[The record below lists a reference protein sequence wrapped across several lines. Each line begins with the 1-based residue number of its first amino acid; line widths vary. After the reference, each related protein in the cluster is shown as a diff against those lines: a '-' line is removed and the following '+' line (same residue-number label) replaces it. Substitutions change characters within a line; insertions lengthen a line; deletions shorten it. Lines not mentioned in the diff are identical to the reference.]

1 MAAINED
8 LIMKVFTQMVSY
20 KPSLSKYMPAEGDD
34 EDIDYRIIANL
45 ITQNFPWSVG
55 VELRR
60 LFSGSMR
67 QPGRLKLDQIFKTIE
82 RTIQFVSFVMIC
94 QVWYDVSQKKVT
106 LPEQVKNEFANR
118 FKLLTMGNFCWLI
131 RTLATIYRDQKIEW
145 FLPEMNQQFD
155 NKLFAALDFWVP
167 ERNEIGH
174 YQINLTEEEIERRC
188 VEYEEKL
195 TFILERIAFFA
206 KYRLVSVRDI
216 KVIKPRIREAKFHH
230 IVDLLNSSDSD
241 FKGEEI
247 DGTIFSDSQSVL
259 LMKSVKSFD
268 NYLNL
273 SPLIIDTNSEVI
285 DTKEKFDIR
294 KDIFMYTKYAND
306 HLMYLGT
313 EVTEKCD
320 LRALSNY
327 SVLLEEYKSLML
339 AIGGVQV

>member
-1 MAAINED
+1 
-8 LIMKVFTQMVSY
+8 MV
-20 KPSLSKYMPAEGDD
+20 
-34 EDIDYRIIANL
+34 
-45 ITQNFPWSVG
+45 
-55 VELRR
+55 
-60 LFSGSMR
+60 
-67 QPGRLKLDQIFKTIE
+67 
-82 RTIQFVSFVMIC
+82 C
-94 QVWYDVSQKKVT
+94 QVWYDVLQKKVT
-106 LPEQVKNEFANR
+106 LPEQVRNEFANR

-131 RTLATIYRDQKIEW
+131 RTLATLYKDQKIEW

-195 TFILERIAFFA
+195 AFILERIAFFA

-247 DGTIFSDSQSVL
+247 DGTKFSDSQSVL

-273 SPLIIDTNSEVI
+273 SPLIIDTNSEII
-285 DTKEKFDIR
+285 DSKEKFDIR

>member
-1 MAAINED
+1 MAAINEE
-8 LIMKVFTQMVSY
+8 LIMKVFTQMVNY
-20 KPSLSKYMPAEGDD
+20 KPSLSKYIPAEGDD

-82 RTIQFVSFVMIC
+82 RTIQFVSFVMVC
-94 QVWYDVSQKKVT
+94 QVWYDVLQKKVT
-106 LPEQVKNEFANR
+106 LPEQIKNEFVNR

-131 RTLATIYRDQKIEW
+131 RTLATIYKDQKIEW

-247 DGTIFSDSQSVL
+247 DGTKFSDSQSVL
-259 LMKSVKSFD
+259 LMKSIKSFD

-273 SPLIIDTNSEVI
+273 SPLIIDTNSEII

-294 KDIFMYTKYAND
+294 KDIFMYTKYVND

-327 SVLLEEYKSLML
+327 PVLLEEYKSLML